1 MVAANKILSSKE
13 VLIETFE
20 IAEINFLQSFKGIKS
35 EIVTQ
40 QFHDDVNHI
49 AWIIGHC
56 ISHMDL
62 YLSVFSKERKL
73 TDKQRKY
80 HAYGVSKDEIEQFP
94 FSFNDLIDIYLSI
107 SEEFFG
113 KLKILTDEDFHRI
126 KIPDNNENLKHMM
139 QRITLHFMGHTGQI
153 VLLRRIF
160 DDPFWSFVGGVSKN
174 NRDKLRKDWIEWW
187 EENKEAY
194 N

>member
-1 MVAANKILSSKE
+1 MVAANEILDSKE

-35 EIVTQ
+35 EIVSQ

-73 TDKQRKY
+73 TDIQRKY
-80 HAYGVSKDEIEQFP
+80 HAYGVSKNEIKQFP
-94 FSFNDLIDIYLSI
+94 FSFRELIDIYLSI
-107 SEEFFG
+107 SEEFVE
-113 KLKILTDEDFHRI
+113 KLKSLSEEDFSKI
-126 KIPDNNENLKHMM
+126 KIPDSDENFRQMM
-139 QRITLHFMGHTGQI
+139 QRITLHYMGHTGQI

-160 DDPFWSFVGGVSKN
+160 DDPFWSFVGGVSEN
-174 NRDKLRKDWIEWW
+174 TRNKLRKEWIEWW
-187 EENKEAY
+187 EENKTKY
-194 N
+194 P